1 MVPAWEIGVS
11 FCPRA
16 FPSCGGRGFVD
27 RAHRSLISE
36 QEPSTGALPPLW
48 AAASETVQGKKEKTT
63 TGLADGIRIV
73 CKGRNPQEARKPF
86 LQIVLGRA
94 R

>member
-1 MVPAWEIGVS
+1 M
-11 FCPRA
+11 
-16 FPSCGGRGFVD
+16 D